1 MRQLPEAVCIRR
13 FPCEQFA
20 RAALQHFSVNF
31 DNSVCTIKH
40 THHDVTDGLVDACL
54 VEDFGAVGG
63 GEDDQPDRAV
73 EAVHLCEQLVE
84 GLLALVVAADAARM
98 SPAQRIDELRP
109 DALAIEGVRSQ
120 RNAVPRRFDG
130 SEHGRVGLLAIDERL
145 DAVAAGQ
152 RLAGGA
158 SHQVRQAGKRRRYGL
173 GHRGREGDCPCQPL
187 GSDTT
192 APIAQD
198 SPPADFFLRPGLLAS
213 LGGALATFAAS
224 GFSGSA
230 GFAGGS
236 WRSKTTR
243 SALSSQRALA

>member
-98 SPAQRIDELRP
+98 SPAQRIDELRAP
-109 DALAIEGVRSQ
+109 MPWLSKAYE
-120 RNAVPRRFDG
+120 
-130 SEHGRVGLLAIDERL
+130 
-145 DAVAAGQ
+145 
-152 RLAGGA
+152 A
-158 SHQVRQAGKRRRYGL
+158 SATLCRA
-173 GHRGREGDCPCQPL
+173 
-187 GSDTT
+187 
-192 APIAQD
+192 D
-198 SPPADFFLRPGLLAS
+198 SM
-213 LGGALATFAAS
+213 AAS
-224 GFSGSA
+224 MA
-230 GFAGGS
+230 G
-236 WRSKTTR
+236 
-243 SALSSQRALA
+243 